1 MWRCDWQSVAA
12 QRCCSLL
19 GWLAFRTALWQWGT
33 GGTRGVCG
41 LSEVLL
47 YFNYLEE
54 WLTQPANACTTQV
67 PDAQYP
73 RKNIFGG
80 MQENNSYHLC
90 RAMLGMFADILKAK
104 TQTLQVN
111 ISFMNR
117 VSPNCA
123 QSVHS
128 VFLFLLTLTIHV
140 WYIFTY
146 LYHLLP
152 MDVSKNSGTSK
163 WMVYKGKPY

>member
-1 MWRCDWQSVAA
+1 MTRLAVRWTL
-12 QRCCSLL
+12 RCCSLL

-33 GGTRGVCG
+33 GGTRRVCG

-73 RKNIFGG
+73 RTNIFGG
-80 MQENNSYHLC
+80 MQENNPYHLC
-90 RAMLGMFADILKAK
+90 RSMLGMFADILKAK

-111 ISFMNR
+111 ISFMNC

-128 VFLFLLTLTIHV
+128 VLFFFSSLPLPSMYGIYLPTFTIFYQ
-140 WYIFTY
+140 WMF
-146 LYHLLP
+146 P
-152 MDVSKNSGTSK
+152 KNSDTSK

>member
-1 MWRCDWQSVAA
+1 MPSSRLAVRWTL
-12 QRCCSLL
+12 RCCSLL

-33 GGTRGVCG
+33 GGTRRVCG

-54 WLTQPANACTTQV
+54 WLTQPANVCTTQV

-73 RKNIFGG
+73 RKNTISSL
-80 MQENNSYHLC
+80 QIHAWYIC
-90 RAMLGMFADILKAK
+90 RYSQSQD
-104 TQTLQVN
+104 THTHTLQVN
-111 ISFMNR
+111 ISLWIVCLRMCSISSFCF
-117 VSPNCA
+117 S
-123 QSVHS
+123 
-128 VFLFLLTLTIHV
+128 FLLTLTIHV

-152 MDVSKNSGTSK
+152 LK
-163 WMVYKGKPY
+163 